1 MMTYVYALW
10 SSGFGFAIIKDIV
23 IIIII
28 MCALQ
33 AWQACGASGPGPG
46 RGPGPGPGLQAQPAV
61 LEEAFDSFNITGQ
74 PHRVGLRSASQCIM
88 ACMLMNMGLQRERE
102 RNITSCQPTRADW
115 MFCIIHTGVQKLL
128 DHSTLLSIPISHD
141 GLRTFKRGEEPKS
154 VKIYR
159 LPTLG
164 LYLLRTTGSKC

>member
-88 ACMLMNMGLQRERE
+88 ACMLMNMGLQ
-102 RNITSCQPTRADW
+102 
-115 MFCIIHTGVQKLL
+115 KLL